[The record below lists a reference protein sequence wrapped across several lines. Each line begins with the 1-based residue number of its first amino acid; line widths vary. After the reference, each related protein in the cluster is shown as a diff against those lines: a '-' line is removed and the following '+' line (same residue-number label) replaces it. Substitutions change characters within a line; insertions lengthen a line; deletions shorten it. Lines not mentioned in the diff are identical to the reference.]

1 MKRGVRILPA
11 ALALAVLGVTLSV
24 ALGACRN
31 TEPEP
36 EAPSSQ
42 TEPSRPEEEETPVK
56 YPIEIAPGEETF
68 SAAPL
73 TDEIIET
80 ITGVSWKENDQVPL
94 DALSLL
100 TLSYVGFDGKRYT
113 GQMIA
118 AAAVGEELTDIF
130 RELYEGGFP
139 IERMQLIDAYGADDN
154 ASMADNNTS
163 AFCYREID
171 GTDILSNHSF
181 GTAVDI
187 NPVQNP
193 YVRGD
198 LVQPEASRTYLE
210 RQDVRPGMIVP
221 GDVCYNAFTSRGWSW
236 GGEWTGGVTDF
247 QHFEK
252 ETDSQ

>member
-1 MKRGVRILPA
+1 MKHGARILA
-11 ALALAVLGVTLSV
+11 ALTFAVLGA
-24 ALGACRN
+24 ALCACQN
-31 TEPEP
+31 TKPEP
-36 EAPSSQ
+36 EAPPSQ
-42 TEPSRPEEEETPVK
+42 ADPVQAEEAPVE

-80 ITGVSWKENDQVPL
+80 ITGVSWKENEKVPL

-118 AAAVGEELTDIF
+118 AAEVGEELADIF
-130 RELYEGGFP
+130 RELYEAGFP
-139 IERMQLIDAYGADDN
+139 IERMQLIDTYGADDN

-163 AFCYREID
+163 AFCYREIA
-171 GTDILSNHSF
+171 GTDVLSNHSF
-181 GTAVDI
+181 GKAVDI

-198 LVQPEASRTYLE
+198 VVQPEDSRDYMNRE
-210 RQDVRPGMIVP
+210 DVRPGMITP

-236 GGEWTGGVTDF
+236 GGEWSGTGVTDY

-252 ETDSQ
+252 ETQPDHQ